1 MCVNLR
7 SYLWDF
13 ESHPTSNTDAF
24 RTTRTT
30 FSPKVLIFD
39 EFGIRLKNKLL
50 QLGALSTWGEVHQ
63 HWLLVWP
70 ETQTAVCWVKVL
82 CLTRPFSQMSD
93 PFGPLLLSKWPW
105 EITSTQIWVIISCL
119 HSNRKEFYSYLLLC
133 SPEFLRTVHS
143 LSTYS
148 LEKKVNWVNCVVQV
162 RENTHSVNK
171 TKYIS
176 NPNPSVINNWI

>member
-1 MCVNLR
+1 MAILEKDSCWVFIVFLLMLWSDFSSLTHLPTQRASLTTCQSVCNMFVITNNYKHISTLMCVNLR

-30 FSPKVLIFD
+30 FNPKVLIFD
-39 EFGIRLKNKLL
+39 EFGIRLKNKLS
-50 QLGALSTWGEVHQ
+50 QLEALSTWGEVHQ

-93 PFGPLLLSKWPW
+93 PFGPLL
-105 EITSTQIWVIISCL
+105 
-119 HSNRKEFYSYLLLC
+119 
-133 SPEFLRTVHS
+133 HS
-143 LSTYS
+143 LDHDTW
-148 LEKKVNWVNCVVQV
+148 L
-162 RENTHSVNK
+162 
-171 TKYIS
+171 
-176 NPNPSVINNWI
+176 PS